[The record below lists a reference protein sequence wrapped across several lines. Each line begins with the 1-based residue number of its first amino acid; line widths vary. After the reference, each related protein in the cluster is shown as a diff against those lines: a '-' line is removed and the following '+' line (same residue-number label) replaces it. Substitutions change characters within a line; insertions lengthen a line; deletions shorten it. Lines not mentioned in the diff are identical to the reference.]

1 MYKCVKWLV
10 GKKISVQIVGTIVK
24 YLADLNRLM
33 KSLFTL
39 PIFNISNRFKSYKVF
54 LIVFIR
60 VEYVITK

>member
-1 MYKCVKWLV
+1 VYKCVKWLV

>member
-10 GKKISVQIVGTIVK
+10 GKKFSVQIVGTIVK

-33 KSLFTL
+33 KILIHTS
-39 PIFNISNRFKSYKVF
+39 NISNHFKSYKVF